1 MLKTSKIRYNINN
14 NINFSSNLNKHSSN
28 LVNKD
33 LLNNFNNH
41 HNNNKIP
48 LANSNNNNNNNLNN
62 NKVMCLVFNSS
73 LKWRIISF
81 NSNISSNN
89 HLSNLSKVVMFRVFS
104 RDSLNNNKGLI
115 INRDSL
121 NNNKALV
128 INNIQINNKIIS
140 NLINSLVS
148 LQPN

>member
-89 HLSNLSKVVMFRVFS
+89 HLSNLSKVMFRVFS